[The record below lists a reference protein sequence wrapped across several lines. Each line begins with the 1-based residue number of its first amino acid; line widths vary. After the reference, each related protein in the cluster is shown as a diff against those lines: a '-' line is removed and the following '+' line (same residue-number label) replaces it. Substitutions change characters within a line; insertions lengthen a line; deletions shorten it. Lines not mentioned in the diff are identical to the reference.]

1 MYTLTDS
8 RATHL
13 MNGWRLGHADRDP
26 GGLGSVENKQKPRK
40 RKQEKGKKRGDWTGG
55 EGVSRLAGGRSVGQN
70 DRSHRSPAPL
80 HFPSPLHP
88 TPPPPPFRK
97 APLNLGTHFFA
108 SRTSA

>member
-1 MYTLTDS
+1 MLYTLTDS

-26 GGLGSVENKQKPRK
+26 VVLGSVENKQKPRK
-40 RKQEKGKKRGDWTGG
+40 RKQEKGKKSGDWTGG
-55 EGVSRLAGGRSVGQN
+55 EGVSRLARGRSVGQN

-80 HFPSPLHP
+80 RFPSPPHP
-88 TPPPPPFRK
+88 TPPPFRK